1 MPGSN
6 DPVTGIPELWLWE
19 AIESAAEVDAF
30 PMTVPEGTQPPF
42 VMFGRASTQRTRG
55 LEEGGLDQTIGSFSV
70 QIYADSYREAKVIAK
85 AIADAVVD
93 FSGSD
98 NGVTISDALLE
109 DESDGEPVFLEGR
122 DRPTYSIDQTFQIMW
137 VEE

>member
-19 AIESAAEVDAF
+19 AIEGAAEVDAF

-42 VMFGRASTQRTRG
+42 VVFGRASTQRTRG
-55 LEEGGLDQTIGSFSV
+55 LGEGGLDVTAGSFSV
-70 QIYADSYREAKVIAK
+70 LIYSDSYKEAKQIAK
-85 AIADAVVD
+85 AVLDAVCD
-93 FSGSD
+93 FSGSAD
-98 NGVTISDALLE
+98 GVNIVDAFLE

-122 DRPTYSIDQTFQIMW
+122 DRPTYSIDQTYTVMW
-137 VEE
+137 E